1 VNARRILTTAAA
13 LAWLL
18 PTLVSGAVA
27 LHVSFEHATDE
38 EHHASPNTG
47 TLSVAFEHGHLHESD
62 DPPHRHA
69 AIADAAP
76 TAARRTIDAPIAL
89 AAHGA
94 PRNFSGADAEL
105 VRGADPTSYEHSR
118 GTGPP
123 LLARLSTFRI

>member
-1 VNARRILTTAAA
+1 MNVRRILTAAVT

-38 EHHASPNTG
+38 EHHSSPHTG
-47 TLSVAFEHGHLHESD
+47 ALAVAIEHGHLHESD

-76 TAARRTIDAPIAL
+76 TAARRMMDAPIAL
-89 AAHGA
+89 AAFGA
-94 PRNFSGADAEL
+94 PRQFSGTDAEL
-105 VRGADPTSYEHSR
+105 VRGADPTSYEHCR